1 MTTTTPT
8 TTTDNPLLDLSGPPR
23 FQAIKPEHIEPVVRQ
38 RIAEVEALIER
49 LVTRAEPPTWAT
61 LVEPLDAAFESLE
74 RAWGPV
80 EHLNSTMNTDALR
93 EVYRATKPLLAEHE
107 ARVGQDARLFRAY
120 EAVRARADQDGLTSV
135 QKKVLD
141 EVLRDFRLA
150 GVALETDAQKA
161 RFREIKVELSKLESR
176 FSDNVVDVTRT
187 YRLVVEDERD
197 LAGLPERV
205 VAAARKQAEDDD
217 PQAPPA
223 RWTFTLHAPSVQ
235 PFLQYAENR
244 ALRERLYRAFTT
256 RATEGEQDNGPLM
269 DRILELRRELA
280 RLLGYANFAEV
291 SLATKMAPSPEK
303 VTAFLADLAQR
314 SRPFGQRDR
323 AELDEFARR
332 RDGLAQ
338 LEAWDFAFYR
348 ERLRQER
355 YSFSDE
361 EVRQYFPLERAL
373 DGLFGVLQRLYGI
386 RLSAAPGTF
395 ETWHP
400 DVRLLEVKDE
410 SGELLGHMFLDLF
423 ARDGKKPGAW
433 MGGCIDRRRRKGDL
447 QRPIAYLV
455 CNFAPPL
462 GASPSLLR
470 HDEVRTLFHECG
482 HALHHVL
489 TQVDVR
495 QVSGINRVPWDGVEL
510 PSQFHENWVWH
521 EDSLAL
527 LAGHVDTGAPL
538 PKELLSRMLAAKN
551 FQSGADMLRQL
562 EFALF
567 DLTLHTSFVPGGART
582 VHDVIEA
589 VRDEVAVMRPPAWNR
604 FENAFTHI
612 FAGGYA
618 AGYYSYKWAEVLA
631 ADAFS
636 RFEEEGIFSR
646 DAGRAFRDTVL
657 GRGGSED
664 LMELF
669 VKFRGREP
677 SAEPLLRQSGLVP
690 A

>member
-1 MTTTTPT
+1 MSSTA
-8 TTTDNPLLDLSGPPR
+8 TDNPLLDLSGPPR
-23 FQAIKPEHIEPVVRQ
+23 FAAIRPEHVEPAVRA

-49 LVTRAEPPTWAT
+49 LVAAPGRPTWAS
-61 LVEPLDAAFESLE
+61 LVEPLDAAQEALG

-107 ARVGQDARLFRAY
+107 ARVGQDERLFRAF
-120 EAVRARADQDGLTSV
+120 EAVRARADEDGLSAA
-135 QKKVLD
+135 QRKVLD

-150 GVALETDAQKA
+150 GVALPAEQKP
-161 RFREIKVELSKLESR
+161 RFREIKVELSRLEAR
-176 FSDNVVDVTRT
+176 FADNVLDVTRA
-187 YRLVVEDERD
+187 YRLVVEDPAD

-205 VAAARKQAEDDD
+205 VAAARQQALDDD
-217 PQAPPA
+217 PAAPER
-223 RWTFTLHAPSVQ
+223 RWSFTLHAPSVQ
-235 PFLQYAENR
+235 PFLQYATSR
-244 ALRERLYRAFTT
+244 PLRERLYRAFTT
-256 RATEGEQDNGPLM
+256 RATEGEQDNGPIM
-269 DRILELRRELA
+269 TRILELRRELA
-280 RLLGYANFAEV
+280 GLLGYANYAEV
-291 SLATKMAPSPEK
+291 SLATKMAPSPEQ
-303 VTAFLADLAQR
+303 ALEFLRDLAR
-314 SRPFGQRDR
+314 KSLPFGRRDK

-332 RDGLAQ
+332 RDGLER

-348 ERLRQER
+348 EALRQER

-373 DGLFGVLQRLYGI
+373 SGLFEVLRRLYGV
-386 RLSAAPGTF
+386 RLADVSGRF

-400 DVRLLEVKDE
+400 DARTLEVTDGQ
-410 SGELLGHMFLDLF
+410 GEPVGHMFLDLF

-433 MGGCIDRRRRKGDL
+433 MGDCLERRRRGGDL

-462 GASPSLLR
+462 GGTPSLLR

-489 TQVDVR
+489 TKVDLR

-521 EDSLAL
+521 PESLAL

-538 PKELLSRMLAAKN
+538 PGPLLERMLAAKN

-567 DLTLHTSFVPGGART
+567 DLTLHTEFDPAGSRT

-589 VRDEVAVMRPPAWNR
+589 VRDEVAVLRPPAWNR
-604 FENAFTHI
+604 FENAFSHI

-631 ADAFS
+631 ADAFA
-636 RFEEEGIFSR
+636 RFEEEGIFSAE
-646 DAGRAFRDTVL
+646 AGRDFKEHIL
-657 GRGGSED
+657 GQGGSED
-664 LMELF
+664 LMTLF
-669 VKFRGREP
+669 VRFRGREP
-677 SAEPLLRQSGLVP
+677 SPEALLRQSGLV
-690 A
+690 AAT